1 MIFQGK
7 NMQSTWFRDEALPN
21 TFYGKSENG
30 KNTTTNEQIGD
41 DVMRFQYIFLFHSRL
56 DGHRRVL

>member
-1 MIFQGK
+1 
-7 NMQSTWFRDEALPN
+7 MQSTWFRDEALPN